1 MVTVTMEQ
9 IMAFNDM
16 DNIFENVNL
25 PLKVA
30 YKMNKLKKA
39 IKTESEFYLD
49 KFRGII
55 DTYAKRDEDG
65 KYILSEDET
74 QIMIQEDKLDVC
86 NEELVNLQELT
97 VEIDNLGLSID
108 DFGDNIECT
117 PEDLEPLMPFLN

>member
-9 IMAFNDM
+9 VVAFSNM

-39 IKTESEFYLD
+39 IKTESEFYAD
-49 KFRGII
+49 KFREII
-55 DTYAKRDEDG
+55 DAYAKKDDNGDYVFSEDG
-65 KYILSEDET
+65 S
-74 QIMIQEDKLDVC
+74 QIMIQEDKLDEC
-86 NEELVNLQELT
+86 SEELANLQDLT

-108 DFGDNIECT
+108 DFGDNVECT